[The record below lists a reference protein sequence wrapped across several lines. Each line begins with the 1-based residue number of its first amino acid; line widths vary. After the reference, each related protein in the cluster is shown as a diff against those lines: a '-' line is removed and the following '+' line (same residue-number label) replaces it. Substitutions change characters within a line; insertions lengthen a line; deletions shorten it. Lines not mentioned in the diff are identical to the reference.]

1 MSDSGYRFFHLDVS
15 NIASPTVLHVQGHKN
30 GKESAY
36 KKLRKMATQAAPR
49 QLIIMQLPCGGL
61 RTINPKGEV
70 VMLNKDLPPK
80 ALKRLLP
87 TPS

>member
-1 MSDSGYRFFHLDVS
+1 
-15 NIASPTVLHVQGHKN
+15 
-30 GKESAY
+30 
-36 KKLRKMATQAAPR
+36 
-49 QLIIMQLPCGGL
+49 MQLPCGGL